1 MPVTTGST
9 TASNAAI
16 NAPRDAETKNGPKPI
31 LFPAPSK
38 LLKFNRIC
46 YSAPLSRRQIARQL
60 ERPVA
65 YAQQPTHS
73 RADRLEH
80 AAHLAVAAFLDGHA
94 IPAVGAFARAR
105 IGRLDTLERGAS
117 VVELD
122 AAAQSLELARAKRA
136 LHAYRIFALDAVAGV
151 HQAIGELAV
160 FSQ

>member
-9 TASNAAI
+9 TPCNAPT
-16 NAPRDAETKNGPKPI
+16 NAPRAAETKNGPKPI

-65 YAQQPTHS
+65 YAQQSTHS

-80 AAHLAVAAFLDGHA
+80 AAHLAVAAFLDRHA
-94 IPAVGAFARAR
+94 IPAVRAFARAR
-105 IGRLDTLERGAS
+105 IGRLDALERGAT

-122 AAAQSLELARAKRA
+122 AAAQPLELASAQRP
-136 LHAYRIFALDAVAGV
+136 LPPSPPI
-151 HQAIGELAV
+151 
-160 FSQ
+160 SP